1 MSMKLFVGG
10 LSWDTDTE
18 GLRRGF
24 ESFGQLEDVAVI
36 QDRDTGR
43 SRGFGFVTFA
53 DAEAG
58 KTAMTAMDGAELD
71 GRTVRVNEAA
81 ERAPRG
87 GGGGGGGYGG
97 GGGGGG
103 GGYGGGGG
111 GGGGGR
117 GKPKRGGGSRRGIRD
132 NRW

>member
-36 QDRDTGR
+36 LDRDTGR

-53 DAEAG
+53 DAADG
-58 KTAMTAMDGAELD
+58 KTAIAEMDGAELD
-71 GRTVRVNEAA
+71 GRTLRVNEA
-81 ERAPRG
+81 EQRAPRG
-87 GGGGGGGYGG
+87 A
-97 GGGGGG
+97 
-103 GGYGGGGG
+103 GGG

-117 GKPKRGGGSRRGIRD
+117 QAFGGGPPKRPKKGGSRRGSRD
-132 NRW
+132 DRW